1 MDHNI
6 YLRLNPYV
14 ALLPRLSADRP
25 TDANDRYNHGV
36 VQMAKTAK
44 GTVGTT
50 ARGTQPMVTRG
61 NQQVEVRERRRRQ
74 GEVRGARALAVP
86 PLPRRLRE
94 ADDRESTVLA
104 QRAAGRSRSQDID
117 RHVGARVRDRRIF
130 LGLTQQQMAELIGV
144 TYQQAHKNEKGIN
157 RVPAGRLYNIA
168 QALGVDVSYFFESL
182 GSDKAF
188 SATPQQRM
196 LH

>member
-1 MDHNI
+1 
-6 YLRLNPYV
+6 
-14 ALLPRLSADRP
+14 
-25 TDANDRYNHGV
+25 
-36 VQMAKTAK
+36 MAKTAK

-61 NQQVEVRERRRRQ
+61 NQQVEVRKRRRRQ

-94 ADDRESTVLA
+94 ADDGESTVLA

-144 TYQQAHKNEKGIN
+144 TYQQAHKNEKGIK

-168 QALGVDVSYFFESL
+168 QALDVDVSYFFEVL

-196 LH
+196 VH

>member
-1 MDHNI
+1 M
-6 YLRLNPYV
+6 
-14 ALLPRLSADRP
+14 
-25 TDANDRYNHGV
+25 
-36 VQMAKTAK
+36 
-44 GTVGTT
+44 
-50 ARGTQPMVTRG
+50 
-61 NQQVEVRERRRRQ
+61 
-74 GEVRGARALAVP
+74 
-86 PLPRRLRE
+86 
-94 ADDRESTVLA
+94 A

-130 LGLTQQQMAELIGV
+130 VGLTQQQMAELIGV
-144 TYQQAHKNEKGIN
+144 TYQQAHKNEKGIK

-188 SATPQQRM
+188 SATQQRM